1 MALIDVNGKGFKN
14 FMAKLYGIGAAVVIM
29 GAMFKILHWP
39 GADIMLIVGLSTES
53 VIFFFSAFEKPA
65 SEYDWSLVYPE
76 LAGIDDLDEDE
87 RIDGRN
93 NAVGGG
99 GGGGGTIAHEL
110 DAMLEEAKIDSELIQ
125 SLGDGLRRF
134 GDAATKLNGTI
145 DASAATEEY
154 GEQIKLASK
163 NMESLNALYAV
174 QLEGSANHVE
184 AQNSLM
190 EKLNESLSQSDRLTG
205 EVNSL
210 VSNMSNLNSIYGGM
224 LSAMNPN
231 RN

>member
-14 FMAKLYGIGAAVVIM
+14 FMAKLYGIGAAVVIL

-39 GADIMLIVGLSTES
+39 GADIMLIIGLSTES

-76 LAGIDDLDEDE
+76 LAGMDDLDEGMN
-87 RIDGRN
+87 RGGNR
-93 NAVGGG
+93 GGG
-99 GGGGGTIAHEL
+99 GGMIQSSITGEL

-125 SLGDGLRRF
+125 SLGDGLRKF
-134 GDAATKLNGTI
+134 GDSASQLNTALEASTATN
-145 DASAATEEY
+145 EY
-154 GEQIKLASK
+154 SEQLKMASK
-163 NMESLNALYAV
+163 NMESLNALYAL

-184 AQNSLM
+184 AQNTLM
-190 EKLNESLSQSDRLTG
+190 EKLNESMSNSDRLTT

-210 VSNMSNLNSIYGGM
+210 VSNISNLNTVYGGM
-224 LSAMNPN
+224 LSAMNIN